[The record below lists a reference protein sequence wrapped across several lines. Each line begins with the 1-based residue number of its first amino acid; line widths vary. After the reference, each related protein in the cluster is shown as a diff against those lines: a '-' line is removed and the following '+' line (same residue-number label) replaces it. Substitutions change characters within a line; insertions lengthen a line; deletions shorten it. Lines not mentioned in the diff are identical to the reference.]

1 LTWSAKETITKGK
14 MDRFSA
20 HLDRGWD
27 LVQHGD
33 SQGAEL
39 SARRALELNKQA
51 PEAYNLLGYAA
62 ALRGDFEAAIR
73 HYNHA
78 LSLDEGYF
86 EALLNAA
93 EVFIHPLAD
102 YQEAL
107 EMCDR
112 ALELAETND
121 ELVDALLLKFDALL
135 GEDRMDDAKALCV
148 RFPEGPFEN
157 PNHVFL
163 VGRALYEVGDLDRAA
178 PLIEQAVKATPGNS
192 EAYYYLG
199 LMRDEQGDRARA
211 TQAFVRARAL
221 DLEAPVPEW
230 SLSLDAFEHT
240 VRKVVDALPPRL
252 RQTIRPDEIYVADM
266 PGIEFVIDGVD
277 PRALILLDDISPS
290 SISAGSLS
298 PSSLPPGSLSSSS
311 LPPHALSGSTVRG
324 SGLLQGPSARLFV
337 YQRNLE
343 RLAGA
348 LEAVETELSAA
359 LERELSAVLEEQ
371 DLTDVSHNNSKLLN

>member
-1 LTWSAKETITKGK
+1 

-78 LSLDEGYF
+78 LSLDESYF

-112 ALELAETND
+112 ALELAETDD

-135 GEDRMDDAKALCV
+135 GEDRMEDAKALCS

-163 VGRALYEVGDLDRAA
+163 VGRALYEVGDLDRAS
-178 PLIEQAVKATPGNS
+178 PLIEQAIRSTPGNS

-199 LMRDEQGDRARA
+199 LMRDEQGDRTRA

-230 SLSLDAFEHT
+230 SLSIEAFEHT
-240 VRKVVDALPPRL
+240 VRRVVDSLAPRL
-252 RQTIRPDEIYVADM
+252 RQAIRQDEIYVADM

-277 PRALILLDDISPS
+277 PRALILLDDISP
-290 SISAGSLS
+290 AAPLS
-298 PSSLPPGSLSSSS
+298 
-311 LPPHALSGSTVRG
+311 
-324 SGLLQGPSARLFV
+324 PSARLFV

-348 LEAVETELSAA
+348 LESVESELREA
-359 LERELSAVLEEQ
+359 LERELTAVLDEQ
-371 DLTDVSHNNSKLLN
+371 ELTDVSPGNSKLLN

>member
-1 LTWSAKETITKGK
+1 LEREGDHHEEK

-33 SQGAEL
+33 SHGAEL

-78 LSLDEGYF
+78 LSLDEAYF

-102 YQEAL
+102 YREAL

-112 ALELAETND
+112 ALELAETDD

-135 GEDRMDDAKALCV
+135 GEDRMDDAKALCS

-163 VGRALYEVGDLDRAA
+163 VGRALYEVGDLDRAS

-211 TQAFVRARAL
+211 THAFVRARAL

-240 VRKVVDALPPRL
+240 VRRVVETLPPHL
-252 RQTIRPDEIYVADM
+252 RQIIRTDEIYVADM

-277 PRALILLDDISPS
+277 PRALILLDDISPNALS
-290 SISAGSLS
+290 GGSM
-298 PSSLPPGSLSSSS
+298 PPGSLSSGSS
-311 LPPHALSGSTVRG
+311 LHGGSMLDVPT
-324 SGLLQGPSARLFV
+324 ARLFV

-348 LEAVETELSAA
+348 LESVETELHAA
-359 LERELSAVLEEQ
+359 LERELSGVIEEQ
-371 DLTDVSHNNSKLLN
+371 DLGDSGHQDAKLLN

>member
-1 LTWSAKETITKGK
+1 

-78 LSLDEGYF
+78 LSLDESYF

-93 EVFIHPLAD
+93 EVLIHPLAD
-102 YQEAL
+102 YEEAL

-112 ALELAETND
+112 ALELAETDD

-135 GEDRMDDAKALCV
+135 GEDRMEDAKALCA

-163 VGRALYEVGDLDRAA
+163 VGRALYEVGDLERGA
-178 PLIEQAVKATPGNS
+178 PLIEQAVRATPSNS

-240 VRKVVDALPPRL
+240 VRRVVDLLPPRL
-252 RQTIRPDEIYVADM
+252 RQAIRRDEIYVADM

-277 PRALILLDDISPS
+277 PRALILLDDISPMMS
-290 SISAGSLS
+290 PTGLSVGGSASGFSAGGVAAGGVS
-298 PSSLPPGSLSSSS
+298 
-311 LPPHALSGSTVRG
+311 ARG
-324 SGLLQGPSARLFV
+324 SSALLQPAPSARLFV

-348 LEAVETELSAA
+348 LESVESELRSA
-359 LERELSAVLEEQ
+359 LERELSAVLDEQ
-371 DLTDVSHNNSKLLN
+371 ELTDVSPGSSKLLN

>member
-1 LTWSAKETITKGK
+1 LTWRSEKTITKGG

-78 LSLDEGYF
+78 LSLDESYF

-93 EVFIHPLAD
+93 EVFIHPLAE
-102 YQEAL
+102 YEEAL

-112 ALELAETND
+112 ALELAETDD

-135 GEDRMDDAKALCV
+135 GEDRMDEAKALCN

-163 VGRALYEVGDLDRAA
+163 VGRALYEVGDLERAA
-178 PLIEQAVKATPGNS
+178 PLIEQSVKATPHNS

-211 TQAFVRARAL
+211 TQAFVKARAL
-221 DLEAPVPEW
+221 DLHVPPPDW
-230 SLSLDAFEHT
+230 SLSPEAFEHM
-240 VRKVVDALPPRL
+240 VRQVLDTLPPRL
-252 RQTIRPDEIYVADM
+252 RQSIRQDEIYVADM

-277 PRALILLDDISPS
+277 PRALILIDDIA
-290 SISAGSLS
+290 SAG
-298 PSSLPPGSLSSSS
+298 
-311 LPPHALSGSTVRG
+311 PHL
-324 SGLLQGPSARLFV
+324 PSARLFV

-348 LEAVETELSAA
+348 LESVEGELRAA
-359 LERELSAVLEEQ
+359 LEREIAAVLDEQ
-371 DLTDVSHNNSKLLN
+371 DHTDVSPSDPKLLN

>member
-1 LTWSAKETITKGK
+1 

-33 SQGAEL
+33 SHGAEL

-62 ALRGDFEAAIR
+62 ALRGDFEAAIA
-73 HYNHA
+73 HYHHA
-78 LSLDEGYF
+78 LSLDECYF

-107 EMCDR
+107 AMCDR
-112 ALELAETND
+112 ALELAETDD

-135 GEDRMDDAKALCV
+135 GEDHMEEARTLCA

-163 VGRALYEVGDLDRAA
+163 VGRALYEVGEIERAA
-178 PLIEQAVKATPGNS
+178 PLIEQSVKATPRNS

-199 LMRDEQGDRARA
+199 LMRDEQGDRTRA
-211 TQAFVRARAL
+211 TQAFVKARAL
-221 DLEAPVPEW
+221 DLETPPPDW
-230 SLSLDAFEHT
+230 SLSAEAFEHT
-240 VRKVVDALPPRL
+240 VRKVIESLPSRL
-252 RQTIRPDEIYVADM
+252 RRSIRHDEIYVADM
-266 PGIEFVIDGVD
+266 PGVEFV
-277 PRALILLDDISPS
+277 
-290 SISAGSLS
+290 
-298 PSSLPPGSLSSSS
+298 
-311 LPPHALSGSTVRG
+311 
-324 SGLLQGPSARLFV
+324 
-337 YQRNLE
+337 
-343 RLAGA
+343 
-348 LEAVETELSAA
+348 
-359 LERELSAVLEEQ
+359 
-371 DLTDVSHNNSKLLN
+371 

>member
-1 LTWSAKETITKGK
+1 

-78 LSLDEGYF
+78 LSLDESYF

-93 EVFIHPLAD
+93 EVLIHPLAD
-102 YQEAL
+102 YEEAL

-112 ALELAETND
+112 ALELAETDD

-135 GEDRMDDAKALCV
+135 GEDRMEEAKSLCA

-178 PLIEQAVKATPGNS
+178 PLIEQAVKATPQNS
-192 EAYYYLG
+192 EAWYYLG

-211 TQAFVRARAL
+211 TQAFVKARGL
-221 DLEAPVPEW
+221 DLQAPAPDW
-230 SLSLDAFEHT
+230 SLSSDAFEHM
-240 VRKVVDALPPRL
+240 VRRVIDTLAPRL
-252 RQTIRPDEIYVADM
+252 RQTIRQDEIYVADM
-266 PGIEFVIDGVD
+266 PGVEFVIDGVD
-277 PRALILLDDISPS
+277 PRALILMDDISP
-290 SISAGSLS
+290 AGLT
-298 PSSLPPGSLSSSS
+298 
-311 LPPHALSGSTVRG
+311 A
-324 SGLLQGPSARLFV
+324 PSARLFV

-348 LEAVETELSAA
+348 LESVEGELRSA
-359 LERELSAVLEEQ
+359 LERELTAVLDEQ
-371 DLTDVSHNNSKLLN
+371 DPGELTNDSRKLLN

>member
-1 LTWSAKETITKGK
+1 LASREDHHEER

-78 LSLDEGYF
+78 LSLDESYF

-93 EVFIHPLAD
+93 EVFIHPLAE

-112 ALELAETND
+112 ALELAETDD

-135 GEDRMDDAKALCV
+135 GEDRMEEAKALCG

-163 VGRALYEVGDLDRAA
+163 VGRALYEVGDLERAA
-178 PLIEQAVKATPGNS
+178 PLIEQSVKATPHNS
-192 EAYYYLG
+192 EAFYYLG

-211 TQAFVRARAL
+211 TQAFVKARAL
-221 DLEAPVPEW
+221 DLLVPPPDW
-230 SLSLDAFEHT
+230 SLSTEAFEHM
-240 VRKVVDALPPRL
+240 VRQVIDTLPPRL
-252 RQTIRPDEIYVADM
+252 RPLIRHDEIYVADM

-277 PRALILLDDISPS
+277 PRALILIDDIAPS
-290 SISAGSLS
+290 GTHL
-298 PSSLPPGSLSSSS
+298 
-311 LPPHALSGSTVRG
+311 
-324 SGLLQGPSARLFV
+324 PSARLFV

-348 LEAVETELSAA
+348 LESVEAELRAA
-359 LERELSAVLEEQ
+359 LEREVSAVLDEQ
-371 DLTDVSHNNSKLLN
+371 DHGDAGPSNPKLLN

>member
-1 LTWSAKETITKGK
+1 LAAAEDHHEGK

-78 LSLDEGYF
+78 LSLDESYF

-93 EVFIHPLAD
+93 EVFIHPMAEYD
-102 YQEAL
+102 EAL
-107 EMCDR
+107 ALCDR
-112 ALELAETND
+112 ALDLAETDD

-135 GEDRMDDAKALCV
+135 GEDRMEEARALCS
-148 RFPEGPFEN
+148 RFPMGPFEN

-163 VGRALYEVGDLDRAA
+163 VGRALYEVGELERAA
-178 PLIEQAVKATPGNS
+178 PLIEQAVKATPQNS

-199 LMRDEQGDRARA
+199 LMRDERGERAQA
-211 TQAFVRARAL
+211 TQAFVKARAL
-221 DLEAPVPEW
+221 DLQVPPPDW
-230 SLSLDAFEHT
+230 SLSAEAFEHT
-240 VRKVVDALPPRL
+240 VRKVVETLPTRL
-252 RQTIRPDEIYVADM
+252 RQAVREDEIYVADM
-266 PGIEFVIDGVD
+266 PGVEYVIDGVD
-277 PRALILLDDISPS
+277 PRALILMDDISQEP
-290 SISAGSLS
+290 LH
-298 PSSLPPGSLSSSS
+298 P
-311 LPPHALSGSTVRG
+311 
-324 SGLLQGPSARLFV
+324 PSARLFV

-348 LEAVETELSAA
+348 LEAVESELRAA
-359 LERELSAVLEEQ
+359 LERELSAVLDEH
-371 DLTDVSHNNSKLLN
+371 DHTDAGALDGKLLN